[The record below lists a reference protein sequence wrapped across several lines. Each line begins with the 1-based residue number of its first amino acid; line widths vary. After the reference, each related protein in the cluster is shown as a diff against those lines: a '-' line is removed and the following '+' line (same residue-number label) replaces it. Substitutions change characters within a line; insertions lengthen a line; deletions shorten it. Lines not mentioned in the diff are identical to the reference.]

1 MLSKAIDESE
11 TKDER
16 VKYVDK
22 KFRYVIAKIANQ
34 NAKNL
39 LDERELV

>member
-1 MLSKAIDESE
+1 MLSKAIDESA
-11 TKDER
+11 TKDDR

-22 KFRYVIAKIANQ
+22 KFQHVIAKITDQ